1 MLLAS
6 EAAARGDLEALR
18 ASPSTIT
25 KTLGHLP
32 LLHLA
37 AEGSF
42 LSIVDFLVAERGCAV
57 DARSS
62 DGTTALHGACG
73 RFGGDRVAG
82 YLLSVGADPGALDE
96 DGWTPLHYASRYS
109 GDARTRVKMNCSCGL
124 W

>member
-42 LSIVDFLVAERGCAV
+42 LSIVDFLVAETMADAAQKAV
-57 DARSS
+57 AAVK
-62 DGTTALHGACG
+62 GGA
-73 RFGGDRVAG
+73 
-82 YLLSVGADPGALDE
+82 
-96 DGWTPLHYASRYS
+96 
-109 GDARTRVKMNCSCGL
+109 
-124 W
+124 